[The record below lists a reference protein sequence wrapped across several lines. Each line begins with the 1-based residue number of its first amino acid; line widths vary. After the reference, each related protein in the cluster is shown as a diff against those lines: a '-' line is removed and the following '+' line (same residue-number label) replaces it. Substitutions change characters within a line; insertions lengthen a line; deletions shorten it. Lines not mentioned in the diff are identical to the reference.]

1 MRRIIGGD
9 DSSLILHQELRSLTK
24 EEQGKLLLDA
34 GLTIDIPPEQ
44 GLAMKADL
52 AIPWN
57 KLRVIR
63 RLILI
68 KHTAGIQSHV
78 NNVCRWLSS
87 SGVSLSSKRK
97 QQKIAQQQ
105 VGDNLETETAPFSF
119 SLASGGEELRAAAHV
134 FIPNLVE
141 KVIQLLE
148 QNEKYF

>member
-1 MRRIIGGD
+1 
-9 DSSLILHQELRSLTK
+9 
-24 EEQGKLLLDA
+24 
-34 GLTIDIPPEQ
+34 
-44 GLAMKADL
+44 MKADL

-63 RLILI
+63 RLIQI
-68 KHTAGIQSHV
+68 KHSADIQSHV

-97 QQKIAQQQ
+97 QWKIAKQ
-105 VGDNLETETAPFSF
+105 VGDNLETETAPFSV
-119 SLASGGEELRAAAHV
+119 LPVERNSGLPHV

-141 KVIQLLE
+141 KVIHLLE